1 MLATSTKWKLS
12 LGDRCFIL
20 LVDTVRHVLYCKG
33 LLIAGLM
40 KEFVRELQGDVQKFK
55 STIYFVWIFIVCIL
69 LIIGLFEMVTQHVHQ

>member
-55 STIYFVWIFIVCIL
+55 VPYIL
-69 LIIGLFEMVTQHVHQ
+69 YGSLLYVSYSSSVYLRW

>member
-12 LGDRCFIL
+12 LGDRYFIL

-40 KEFVRELQGDVQKFK
+40 QEFVRELEGDVQKFK
-55 STIYFVWIFIVCIL
+55 VPYIL
-69 LIIGLFEMVTQHVHQ
+69 YGSLLYVSYSSSVYLRW